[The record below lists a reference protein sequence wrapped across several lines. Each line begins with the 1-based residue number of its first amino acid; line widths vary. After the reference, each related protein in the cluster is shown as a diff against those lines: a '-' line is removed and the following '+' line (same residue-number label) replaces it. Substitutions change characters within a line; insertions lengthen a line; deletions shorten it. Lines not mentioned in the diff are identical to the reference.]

1 MTLWPW
7 HPTSEIGWTLFIVLA
22 PPFYLI
28 GQLFFDWVWSTRLG
42 VFVSKRPSPVMR
54 ITLGVFMLLLIILII
69 IFAGNFLIKLF
80 GT

>member
-7 HPTSEIGWTLFIVLA
+7 HPTSEIGWTLFIVFA

-28 GQLFFDWVWSTRLG
+28 GEFFDWVWSTRLG